1 MKDMIMET
9 GIQLFG
15 EKGFKETSIQDLMDE
30 LKVTKGT
37 FYYYYKSKEELL
49 KDIHL
54 QYINRLVQHQESIIN
69 DESLNCEQKLYQII
83 YSLIHDIKKEGLTAK
98 VFFREMRHLSDENL
112 DVIVSKR
119 DKFRLNIQS
128 IVEEGIAVGEF
139 RSDLPADIVTF
150 GILGIANW
158 SYFWFQPDGEKT
170 DEQVSK
176 IFHEILVQGMNG
188 PKNS

>member
-128 IVEEGIAVGEF
+128 IVEEGIVAGEF

-150 GILGIANW
+150 GVLGIANW

>member
-128 IVEEGIAVGEF
+128 IVEEGIAAGEF
-139 RSDLPADIVTF
+139 RADLPADIVTF

>member
-128 IVEEGIAVGEF
+128 IVEEGIVADEF

>member
-128 IVEEGIAVGEF
+128 IVEEGNAAGEF
-139 RSDLPADIVTF
+139 RTDLPADIVTF